1 MNIQQLNQILQSNIS
16 NYKIPTIYDKIYKDE
31 CIYSYDSPYSDDG
44 LYVNLVSFHG
54 IGKDYLHY
62 DIYKTNQIIYLHIKY
77 HQIKKNIN
85 NDNSDNNNSI
95 QEQQQQQQPTKLAI
109 GTTDGFNVN
118 NTSSYE
124 LIKKYSIA
132 IINKSNYDDII
143 YISYPIDGLLLQI
156 THVIDGIINHNGM
169 RSNILVNTWDA
180 DNEKFISKYAMNL
193 IQVNPSGKSVYEFYY
208 CLVPIV

>member
-1 MNIQQLNQILQSNIS
+1 MNIQQLNQNLQSNIS

-62 DIYKTNQIIYLHIKY
+62 DIYKTNQTIYLHIKFN
-77 HQIKKNIN
+77 QIKKTIN
-85 NDNSDNNNSI
+85 NNNNL
-95 QEQQQQQQPTKLAI
+95 EQQQQPQPTKLAI

-118 NTSSYE
+118 DTSSYE

-132 IINKSNYDDII
+132 IINKSNYDDIL
-143 YISYPIDGLLLQI
+143 YISYPIDGLLLHI

-180 DNEKFISKYAMNL
+180 DNEKFISKYALNL
-193 IQVNPSGKSVYEFYY
+193 IQLNPSGKNVMRECTYSTSSV
-208 CLVPIV
+208 

>member
-1 MNIQQLNQILQSNIS
+1 MNIKQLNQNFQSNIS
-16 NYKIPTIYDKIYKDE
+16 NYKVPTIYDKIYKDE

-62 DIYKTNQIIYLHIKY
+62 DIYKTNQIIYLHIKFN
-77 HQIKKNIN
+77 QIKMTIN
-85 NDNSDNNNSI
+85 NNNL
-95 QEQQQQQQPTKLAI
+95 EQQQQPQPTKLAI

-118 NTSSYE
+118 DASSYE

-132 IINKSNYDDII
+132 IINKSNYDDIT
-143 YISYPIDGLLLQI
+143 YISYPIDGLLLHI

-193 IQVNPSGKSVYEFYY
+193 IQLNPSGKNVY
-208 CLVPIV
+208 LVSGTNCVVY